1 MRIVTV
7 LTVRRPE
14 RTRHVF
20 TAWRHDR
27 HRARWVVDFDH
38 FPLTLGTCQ
47 VAVSA
52 FCDYVVH
59 QSFDRTIGENKQ
71 IRNRIGRQSLEFS
84 QLRDL
89 GKVEGSAPQT
99 ASFMVPQPPE
109 FIDCIV
115 CLEVHTDV
123 RVTQKP

>member
-1 MRIVTV
+1 M
-7 LTVRRPE
+7 LTVHRPE

-20 TAWRHDR
+20 TACRHVR
-27 HRARWVVDFDH
+27 HRSRWVVGLDH
-38 FPLTLGTCQ
+38 FPLALGTCQ
-47 VAVSA
+47 VAVSM

-59 QSFDRTIGENKQ
+59 QSRDRTMGGNKQ
-71 IRNRIGRQSLEFS
+71 IRNRIGKHTLEFS
-84 QLRDL
+84 QLQDL
-89 GKVEGSAPQT
+89 GKVEGSTPQT

-115 CLEVHTDV
+115 CLEVHTDI